1 MIAIRE
7 AKVVRE
13 EFTILVADRNRHI
26 SEFLQ
31 RELVAE
37 GYRIEL
43 ANDGRTVLT
52 LLNKQSPDLLVLDLE
67 IPYIDGIE
75 ILEKLQNEK
84 SQVPVIVHTLLTQ
97 YANYPVVKRA
107 AAFLEKQGS
116 NIVGLKETIFEVL
129 RHRYPERFRH
139 PHGNGTK

>member
-1 MIAIRE
+1 M
-7 AKVVRE
+7 VRE
-13 EFTILVADRNRHI
+13 GFTILVADRNRHI

-31 RELVAE
+31 RELAAE

-52 LLNKQSPDLLVLDLE
+52 LMNKQSPDLLVLDLE

-84 SQVPVIVHTLLTQ
+84 CQIPVIVHTLLTQ

-116 NIVGLKETIFEVL
+116 NIVGLKEMIFEVL
-129 RHRYPERFRH
+129 RHYYPERF
-139 PHGNGTK
+139 PPSQANKNN